1 MPDSIRE
8 IADDGVVRR
17 QSLDELI
24 SEVVDVRAVELEASV
39 VLGEHG
45 FSDRRDGRPLIAA

>member
-24 SEVVDVRAVELEASV
+24 SEVVDVRAVELEAGV
-39 VLGEHG
+39 VLGEPG
-45 FSDRRDGRPLIAA
+45 LPDRRYGRPLTAA